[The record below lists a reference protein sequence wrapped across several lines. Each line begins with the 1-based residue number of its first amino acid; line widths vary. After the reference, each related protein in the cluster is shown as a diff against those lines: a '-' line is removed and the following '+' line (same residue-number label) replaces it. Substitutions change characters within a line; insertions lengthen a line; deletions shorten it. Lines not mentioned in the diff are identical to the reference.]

1 VKAATHF
8 SGSIAEEW
16 TGVPRKARRLGVAAA
31 VLAAALP
38 AIGLWGFTVDDALIP
53 ARIAAHLWAGLGYRF
68 NPGGPV
74 VDAVT
79 PLGWAHLLAPFTG
92 GGPLAALSAAKWL
105 GALSWLLA
113 AAVLGAA
120 IAGAGKRGW
129 RFTPLAVMLVC
140 APLAAWAV
148 AGLETGLVTALATL
162 AVTEHRWAPLGTG
175 IAAGLR
181 PELLPWAVVVS
192 FGIAAAERK
201 GPRAVASASLMAVA
215 PAVLAAVIRLA
226 VFGRA
231 WPLSVLA
238 KPSDLDHGIFYA
250 LSALIQTG
258 PAWLVV
264 APWSLRRAG
273 PRAMVLTLAAAV
285 HFVSLALA
293 GGDWMPFYRLAA
305 PVLPSLLVAGAM
317 VAEHAAPWATALRTA
332 VALAACLAVA
342 APRAADARQ
351 VGARRLALIEAARP
365 VLASARS
372 VAAQDIGW
380 VGAATEAP
388 IVDLAGLTDPQI
400 AALPGG
406 HTTKRIPAG
415 LLERRGVDTLVLL
428 FDSTAPLPTPW
439 YEARFATGVQQR
451 VAALMAEQPFAPT
464 ATLPLGGTATSYVVL
479 RLKDEGISH

>member
-1 VKAATHF
+1 MHF

-16 TGVPRKARRLGVAAA
+16 TGVPRKARRFGAAAA

-38 AIGLWGFTVDDALIP
+38 VVGLWGFTVDDALIP
-53 ARIAAHLWAGLGYRF
+53 ARIAAHLSSGLGYRF

-79 PLGWAHLLAPFTG
+79 PLGWAHLLAPFTVG
-92 GGPLAALSAAKWL
+92 KGPLAALSAAKWL

-120 IAGAGKRGW
+120 IAGTGKRGW

-162 AVTEHRWAPLGTG
+162 AVTEHRWAPLGAG
-175 IAAGLR
+175 MAAALR

-192 FGIAAAERK
+192 FGIAAADRK
-201 GPRAVASASLMAVA
+201 GPRIALGAALLAVA
-215 PAVLAAVIRLA
+215 PAVIVGAIRVA

-238 KPSDLDHGIFYA
+238 KPSDLDHGAFYA

-258 PAWLVV
+258 PPWLLV
-264 APWSLRRAG
+264 APWALRRAG
-273 PRAMVLTLAAAV
+273 SRAMVLTLAGAV

-317 VAEHAAPWATALRTA
+317 VAEHAAPWATALRAA

-342 APRAADARQ
+342 APRVADARQ

-365 VLASARS
+365 ALVGTRS

-400 AALPGG
+400 AALSGG

-415 LLERRGVDTLVLL
+415 LLEQRGVDTLVLL
-428 FDSTAPLPTPW
+428 FDSSEPLPAPW

-451 VAALMAEQPFAPT
+451 VAALMAEHPFDPV
-464 ATLPLGGTATSYVVL
+464 ATLPLGGTATSYVIL
-479 RLKDEGISH
+479 RLKSEAIRR